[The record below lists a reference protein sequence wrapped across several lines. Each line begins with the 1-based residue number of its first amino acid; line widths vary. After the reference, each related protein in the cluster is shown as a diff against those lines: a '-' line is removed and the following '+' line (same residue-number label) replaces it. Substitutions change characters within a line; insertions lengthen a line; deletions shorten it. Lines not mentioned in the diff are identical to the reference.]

1 MELDE
6 LEKTEKNKEVKL
18 DEELVDTLLE
28 QSDEL
33 LEESEESKSL
43 ESKLE

>member
-6 LEKTEKNKEVKL
+6 LEKTEQNKDVKL

-33 LEESEESKSL
+33 LEESEE
-43 ESKLE
+43 